1 MRLLRC
7 LPVTD
12 DIATGACDQQ
22 HAVAG
27 SDSGDDVWRA
37 VLVEHQPVQPRAAVL
52 RQGVDVP
59 ADFASVAF
67 LLQQEA
73 ERQHE
78 REVTLASE
86 RWGGEALTSRM

>member
-1 MRLLRC
+1 MLRC

-37 VLVEHQPVQPRAAVL
+37 VLVEHKPVQARAAVL
-52 RQGVDVP
+52 RQRVDVP
-59 ADFASVAF
+59 ADLAGVAF
-67 LLQQEA
+67 LLQMFDVRR
-73 ERQHE
+73 RQLQRWCHE
-78 REVTLASE
+78 RIV
-86 RWGGEALTSRM
+86 TSRI